1 MKSHIENLTVDD
13 FFKYS
18 IVVSCNVKRLRI
30 FMYIMKKYDFP
41 VENIL
46 HLNAFTPNTLKEEKS
61 RIEFENTIKTPTLE
75 LYENFVKEYKL
86 DFSNFS
92 RNFD

>member
-1 MKSHIENLTVDD
+1 
-13 FFKYS
+13 
-18 IVVSCNVKRLRI
+18 
-30 FMYIMKKYDFP
+30 MKKYDFP

-46 HLNAFTPNTLKEEKS
+46 HLNAFTPNTLKEEKN